1 MKTNNPVISW
11 LSIAVAVASAVG
23 IVLIPDYRLWFL
35 TVLLLNIAVSVV
47 FRKGYSKEALV
58 VCRVLIGLLFIF
70 SSFTKG
76 VDPLGTKYKMLDYFA
91 AYHIEWL
98 NGLSMVLAVLMI
110 LAEFLVG
117 ICLLTNVCPH
127 IAVIGGAA
135 LMLFFT
141 ITTLFDA
148 LYDVVPDCGCFGTA
162 VKMTNWQTFYK
173 NLVIDAVLLPLLLNF
188 KSLKNRL
195 TWRGQLL
202 IGFIYAVLF
211 AGFEIY
217 NYRHLPVVD
226 FMNWKVGKQMNEK
239 SGQEQRI
246 YLTFRNK
253 ETGKTQ
259 EYLSPDY
266 PWNDSV
272 WMSQWEFVDQRV
284 EGGDSFLGFSAL
296 DQDGDDVTEM
306 LLTTEKLMLF
316 TSHDL
321 SAVTA
326 KEWERIRSLTEEAG
340 KRGYYVAWVT
350 ASPQEYVEAL
360 QETHPFMEEV
370 YYGDELEIKT
380 IVRFNPGLIL
390 LDEGLV
396 VDKWSAIDFD
406 KASRSLVSRVQGP
419 VSN

>member
-1 MKTNNPVISW
+1 MKTNNTALSW
-11 LSIAVAVASAVG
+11 ISIAVAIASAVG
-23 IVLIPDYRLWFL
+23 IVFIPDYRWWFL
-35 TVLLLNIAVSVV
+35 TLLLLNIVVSMV
-47 FRKGYSKEALV
+47 FRKSYSKEALT
-58 VCRVLIGLLFIF
+58 VCRILIGALFIF

-91 AYHIEWL
+91 AYNIEWL
-98 NGLSMVLAVLMI
+98 NGLALVLAVLMI

-135 LMLFFT
+135 LMLMFT
-141 ITTLFDA
+141 TTTLFDA

-173 NLVIDAVLLPLLLNF
+173 NLVIDAVLLPLILNF
-188 KSLKNRL
+188 KVLRNRL

-202 IGFIYAVLF
+202 IGFLYAALF

-217 NYRHLPVVD
+217 NYRHLPVID
-226 FMNWKVGKQMNEK
+226 FMAWKVGKQMNQQPE
-239 SGQEQRI
+239 QEQQI
-246 YLTFRNK
+246 YLTFKNK
-253 ETGKTQ
+253 ATGQIQ
-259 EYLSPDY
+259 EYRSPDY

-284 EGGDSFLGFSAL
+284 EGGGSYLGFSAL

-306 LLTTEKLMLF
+306 ILTSEKLMMF

-321 SAVTA
+321 NAITA
-326 KEWERIRSLTEEAG
+326 KEWEKIKSLTDEAG
-340 KRGYYVAWVT
+340 RRGYYVIWVT
-350 ASPQEYVEAL
+350 ATPQEEVEAF
-360 QETHPFMEEV
+360 QENYPFMEEV

-406 KASRSLVSRVQGP
+406 KVWARI
-419 VSN
+419 

>member
-1 MKTNNPVISW
+1 MGTAKPVVGWIS
-11 LSIAVAVASAVG
+11 VAVAIATAVG
-23 IVLIPDYRLWFL
+23 IVFVPEYRGWFL
-35 TVLLLNIAVSVV
+35 AVLLLNLALACLGGGS
-47 FRKGYSKEALV
+47 RRSPQNKGLLT
-58 VCRVLIGLLFIF
+58 VCRLLVGGLFIF

-98 NGLSMVLAVLMI
+98 DGLALVLAVGMI

-117 ICLLTNVCPH
+117 ICLVTNVCPH
-127 IAVIGGAA
+127 IAVIGAAA
-135 LMLFFT
+135 LMLVFT
-141 ITTLFDA
+141 TTTLFDA
-148 LYDVVPDCGCFGTA
+148 LYNVVPDCGCFGTA

-173 NLVIDAVLLPLLLNF
+173 NLVIDAVLLPLILNF
-188 KSLKNRL
+188 RNLKNRL

-202 IGFIYAVLF
+202 IGLVYAALF

-217 NYRHLPVVD
+217 NYRHLPVID
-226 FMNWKVGKQMNEK
+226 FMNWKVGKQMNAQPE
-239 SGQEQRI
+239 QEQQI
-246 YLTFRNK
+246 FLTFRNK
-253 ETGKTQ
+253 ATGQIQ
-259 EYLSPDY
+259 EYLSPNY
-266 PWNDSV
+266 PWSDSV

-284 EGGDSFLGFSAL
+284 EGGADYLGFTAL

-306 LLTTEKLMLF
+306 ILSTEKLMLF

-321 SAVTA
+321 TGITA
-326 KEWERIRSLTEEAG
+326 REWERIGTLTEEALQ
-340 KRGYYVAWVT
+340 KGYYVAWVT
-350 ASPQEYVEAL
+350 ASS
-360 QETHPFMEEV
+360 QETVESYQEQYPFVEEV

-406 KASRSLVSRVQGP
+406 KVWARI
-419 VSN
+419 

>member
-1 MKTNNPVISW
+1 MKTNNTALSW
-11 LSIAVAVASAVG
+11 ISIAVALASAVG
-23 IVLIPDYRLWFL
+23 IVFIPDYRWWFL
-35 TVLLLNIAVSVV
+35 TLLLLNIVVSMV
-47 FRKGYSKEALV
+47 FRKSYSKEALT
-58 VCRVLIGLLFIF
+58 VCRILIGALFIF

-91 AYHIEWL
+91 AYNIEWL
-98 NGLSMVLAVLMI
+98 NGLALVLAVLMI

-135 LMLFFT
+135 LMLMFT
-141 ITTLFDA
+141 MTTLFDA

-173 NLVIDAVLLPLLLNF
+173 NLVIDAVLLPLILNF
-188 KSLKNRL
+188 KALKNRL

-202 IGFIYAVLF
+202 IGFIYAALF

-217 NYRHLPVVD
+217 NYRHLPVID
-226 FMNWKVGKQMNEK
+226 FMAWKVGKQMNQQPE
-239 SGQEQRI
+239 QEQQI
-246 YLTFRNK
+246 FLTFKNK
-253 ETGKTQ
+253 ATGQLQ
-259 EYLSPDY
+259 EYRSPDY

-284 EGGDSFLGFSAL
+284 EGGGSYLGFSAL

-306 LLTTEKLMLF
+306 ILTSEKLMMF

-321 SAVTA
+321 NAITV
-326 KEWERIRSLTEEAG
+326 KEWEKIKSLTDEAG
-340 KRGYYVAWVT
+340 RRGYYVIWVT
-350 ASPQEYVEAL
+350 ATPQEEVEAF
-360 QETHPFMEEV
+360 QENYPFMEEV

-406 KASRSLVSRVQGP
+406 KVWACI
-419 VSN
+419 